1 MLNERCKTYYN
12 MTDKPFLT
20 KFKEIIDKTELSE
33 QSKNTYKHRLE
44 RLTVFTNK
52 DVDWVLCNCK
62 KTLCLLEKNNI
73 TNAETVKGMINAV
86 LCLFKYTK
94 SLKERKPQAYACWV
108 EQFKQVSAK
117 AQEKYEKLEA
127 SQKQRDAHVP
137 WADIIK
143 ARDELDKKSL
153 EYFILSL
160 YTMIPPV
167 RTDFNKV
174 RLLKA
179 GEDTE
184 DVVKENP
191 NYLVIADGGMKL
203 VLNEYKTKKQVN
215 STTRQSK
222 RYEQELPLEL
232 VTVIQDSLKRQP
244 RTYLVVSAK
253 GEPYHKP
260 NSFTHLVRRVLFSVF
275 KKTMSI
281 NTLRH
286 SFINSHDMNKL
297 TPLDKTELGKS
308 LMHGPSTFDRYRFI
322 NI

>member
-1 MLNERCKTYYN
+1 MNN
-12 MTDKPFLT
+12 KPFLT
-20 KFKEIIDKTELSE
+20 KFKEVIDKTQLSE
-33 QSKNTYKHRLE
+33 QSKNSYKYRLE
-44 RLTVFTNK
+44 RLTNFTSK
-52 DVDWVLCNCK
+52 DVDWILCNCK
-62 KTLCLLEKNNI
+62 KTLYILEKNNI
-73 TNAETVKGMINAV
+73 TNAETVKGMINAI
-86 LCLFKYTK
+86 LCLFKYTNG
-94 SLKERKPQAYACWV
+94 LKERKPIAYACWV
-108 EQFKQVSAK
+108 EQFKQVYEK

-127 SQKQRDAHVP
+127 NQKQKDAYVP
-137 WADIIK
+137 WAEIIK

-191 NYLVIADGGMKL
+191 NYLVTADGRMKL

-215 STTRQSK
+215 KNTRQPK
-222 RYEQELPLEL
+222 RYEQELPLQL
-232 VTVIQDSLKRQP
+232 VTVIKDSLRRQP
-244 RTYLVVSAK
+244 RQYLIVSAK

-260 NSFTHLVRRVLFSVF
+260 NSFTQLVRRVLFSVF
-275 KKTMSI
+275 KKNMSI

-308 LMHGPSTFDRYRFI
+308 LMHSPAMFDRYRFV
-322 NI
+322 NV